1 MNPKNSRIV
10 TSDPVVDV
18 QLNIDSCS
26 SSSDDDDD
34 DKDEDDND
42 EQEED
47 KHVVVV
53 GSGRFFYWGRGHFV
67 THYWLFISM
76 ILIE

>member
-1 MNPKNSRIV
+1 LNPKNSRIV

-26 SSSDDDDD
+26 SSDDD

-47 KHVVVV
+47 KRVVVV
-53 GSGRFFYWGRGHFV
+53 GSGRFFY
-67 THYWLFISM
+67 
-76 ILIE
+76 